1 MNRAVLFLVLVVV
14 AAVALFGGLLLYPT
28 LTNGGGADD
37 VTAAGEGP
45 PPFTV
50 PAGDP
55 TEISSDRIMVTA
67 SSFLSPDG
75 DITYDPANLLD
86 NDLET
91 AWNSD
96 APENEGQGQI
106 ITFRFP
112 EPVDLQAVRFVNG
125 YAKNEGVYAANHR
138 VQELL
143 VTTDGSDQTQPVTL
157 LDTSDRQ
164 EISVD
169 FGLTTKVQLEI
180 VEVYPGDGFTDSPLT
195 ADLALTEVTFLAVQ
209 P

>member
-1 MNRAVLFLVLVVV
+1 MNRAVLFLGVVVV
-14 AAVALFGGLLLYPT
+14 AAAALFGGLLVYPT
-28 LTNGGGADD
+28 LTDDGADD
-37 VTAAGEGP
+37 GTVAGEGP

-50 PAGDP
+50 PDGDP
-55 TEISSDRIMVTA
+55 TEIDGDRIMVTA
-67 SSFLSPDG
+67 TSSLSPDG
-75 DITYDPANLLD
+75 DITYDVTNLLD
-86 NDLET
+86 DDLQT

-96 APENEGQGQI
+96 TKENEGQGQI

-125 YAKNEGVYAANHR
+125 YAKNEGVYTANHR
-138 VQELL
+138 IQELL
-143 VTTDGSDQTQPVTL
+143 VTTDGSEQVQPVTL